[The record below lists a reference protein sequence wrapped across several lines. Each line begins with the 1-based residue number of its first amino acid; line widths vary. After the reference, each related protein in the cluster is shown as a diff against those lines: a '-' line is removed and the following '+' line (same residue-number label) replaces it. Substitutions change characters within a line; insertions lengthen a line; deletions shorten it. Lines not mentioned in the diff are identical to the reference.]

1 MTRSLITYI
10 LKWILM
16 TPVTSR
22 MKTLW
27 FKKAYFINSLVWFE
41 LLKVFQSEIFFL
53 AEAFVSN
60 LCNFDIAENV
70 NIVGTAF

>member
-10 LKWILM
+10 LKGILM
-16 TPVTSR
+16 TPVTSW

-27 FKKAYFINSLVWFE
+27 FTKAYFINSLVWFE
-41 LLKVFQSEIFFL
+41 PLKVFQSDIFFL
-53 AEAFVSN
+53 TETFVSN